1 MYTCL
6 ETQLERKGGDMKD
19 IINKIKSLGK
29 KKEEVKKPLSAEEE
43 RRAVLAKEK
52 EEASKKGEPWVGVL
66 DTKVNPDN
74 IKNGFFELD
83 WNNEFIEQLLDA
95 GYTGESNEEIVEQQT
110 IDTEDLKIE
119 SEILLDQKLESKD
132 VKILGLYDP
141 SENGLSMQMWRN
153 SNGNELKSI
162 FASLDKI
169 DLSKDANKIIEISL
183 LTNANYPSK
192 DISFEE
198 SIKKTGTYYASVKLH
213 TEVTAKLKVEVVPS

>member
-29 KKEEVKKPLSAEEE
+29 KKKEVKKPLSAEEE

-95 GYTGESNEEIVEQQT
+95 GYTGESNEQIVDAWFKTIARQVLEDGGEDPDRNAGF
-110 IDTEDLKIE
+110 IDTT
-119 SEILLDQKLESKD
+119 
-132 VKILGLYDP
+132 
-141 SENGLSMQMWRN
+141 
-153 SNGNELKSI
+153 
-162 FASLDKI
+162 KI
-169 DLSKDANKIIEISL
+169 DE
-183 LTNANYPSK
+183 
-192 DISFEE
+192 
-198 SIKKTGTYYASVKLH
+198 KKT
-213 TEVTAKLKVEVVPS
+213 KVS